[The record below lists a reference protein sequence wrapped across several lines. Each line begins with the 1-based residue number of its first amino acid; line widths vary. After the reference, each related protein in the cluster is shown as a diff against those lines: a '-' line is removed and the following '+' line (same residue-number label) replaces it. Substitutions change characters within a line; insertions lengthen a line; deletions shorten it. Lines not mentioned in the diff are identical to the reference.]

1 MIVTAQAPV
10 RVDFG
15 GAWTDV
21 DLYARDHGGVVFNAT
36 LNHYVSGS
44 RNVYESGEGSQ
55 SREGLEVRYGFDLP
69 TGSGL
74 GTSASLNVCWFALIG
89 QRSATITDS
98 DRRRISEQSY
108 GLEELL
114 GNLGGRQDQ
123 YAAAFGGFNL
133 MRFGG
138 GADVVVEKITPSQ
151 ATIESLEQRSVL
163 IYTGK
168 PRLSGGIHENVWG
181 AFRAGRP
188 ETVAAFHRLR
198 ALGEELPQAL
208 RAGDLAGFATLLAEN
223 WRCQQALDSSVS
235 NPQIEGLFAA
245 ARAAGALGGK
255 ACGAGG
261 GGCLYFVTEE
271 GRQAEVTSALVEAG
285 ASPIPLTFEFEGLT
299 LAYS

>member
-1 MIVTAQAPV
+1 MIVTAKAPV
-10 RVDFG
+10 RIDFG

-21 DLYARDHGGVVFNAT
+21 DLYAKDHGGVVFNAT
-36 LNHYVSGS
+36 LTHYVSGT
-44 RNVYESGEGSQ
+44 RNVYESGEGAL

-74 GTSASLNVCWFALIG
+74 GTSASLTVCWFALIG
-89 QRSATITDS
+89 HRADTLTDT
-98 DRRRISEQSY
+98 DRCRIAEQAY

-123 YAAAFGGFNL
+123 YAAAFGGFNV
-133 MRFGG
+133 MRFRGG
-138 GADVVVEKITPSQ
+138 SDVAVERQAISPETVGAL
-151 ATIESLEQRSVL
+151 ARRSVL

-168 PRLSGGIHENVWG
+168 PRLSGSIHENVWG

-198 ALGEELPQAL
+198 ALGTELPDAL
-208 RAGDLAGFATLLAEN
+208 QVGDLVGFASLLAEN
-223 WRCQQALDSSVS
+223 WRCQQALDPSVS
-235 NPQIEGLFAA
+235 NAQIEALFEAA
-245 ARAAGALGGK
+245 TRAGALGGK

-271 GRQAEVTSALVEAG
+271 GRQEEVAAALVAVG
-285 ASPIPLTFEFEGLT
+285 ARAIPFDFENEGLT
-299 LAYS
+299 LG